1 MGSFSNYTELKV
13 LDHSLKTAAFTQPA
27 GLYIALSTTT
37 ISDDGSGMTEPAG
50 GAYARVACN
59 TWNAASARSVANSG
73 TISFPEASAPWG
85 TITYFAVMDAATG
98 GNMVA
103 YGALS
108 ASKLIAFGDNA
119 SFQSGAITV
128 SFNTGGIGTYLA
140 NKILDH
146 IFKTAEY
153 TPATHLYVSLSTAN
167 PTDDNSGNAEPT
179 VGAYAR
185 VMKDTWAAATGG
197 ATSNTGAI
205 TFPQATL
212 GWGSVSHFGIYDAA
226 TGGNLMFYAALDSV
240 RNIGVNDTPSF
251 GDAALNLTID

>member
-13 LDHSLKTAAFTQPA
+13 LDHALKTAAFTVPT
-27 GLYIALSTTT
+27 GLYIALSTSTVA
-37 ISDDGSGMTEPAG
+37 DDGTGMTEPIG
-50 GAYARVACN
+50 GSYARVACN
-59 TWNAASARSVANSG
+59 TWNAASSRSVANTG
-73 TISFPEASAPWG
+73 TVSFPEASSAWG

-98 GNMVA
+98 GNMIA

-108 ASKLIAFGDNA
+108 ASKAIAFGDNA

-146 IFKTAEY
+146 IFKTAAY
-153 TPATHLYVSLSTAN
+153 TQALHLYVSLSSAN
-167 PTDDNSGNAEPT
+167 PTDDDSGNAEPT
-179 VGAYAR
+179 IGSYAR
-185 VMKDTWAAATGG
+185 VQKDTWSAASAG
-197 ATSNTGAI
+197 ASHNTGAI
-205 TFPQATL
+205 TFPQATV
-212 GWGSVSHFGIYDAA
+212 GWGTMTHFGIYDASTA
-226 TGGNLMFYAALDSV
+226 GNLMFYAALDSA

>member
-13 LDHSLKTAAFTQPA
+13 LDHALKTAAFTQPT

-37 ISDDGSGMTEPAG
+37 IADDGSGMTEPAV

-59 TWNAASARSVANSG
+59 TWNAASSRSVANTG
-73 TISFPEASAPWG
+73 TISFPEASAAWG

-98 GNMVA
+98 GNMIA

-108 ASKLIAFGDNA
+108 ASKTIAFGDNA

-146 IFKTAEY
+146 IFKTAAY
-153 TPATHLYVSLSTAN
+153 TQATHLYVALSKAN
-167 PTDDNSGNAEPT
+167 PADDNSGLDEPA

-185 VMKDTWAAATGG
+185 VVKDTWSAASGG

-205 TFPQATL
+205 TFPQATI
-212 GWGSVSHFGIYDAA
+212 GWGTVTHFAILDAA
-226 TGGNLMFYAALDSV
+226 TVGNLLFYAALDSA

-251 GDAALNLTID
+251 GDSALNLTID